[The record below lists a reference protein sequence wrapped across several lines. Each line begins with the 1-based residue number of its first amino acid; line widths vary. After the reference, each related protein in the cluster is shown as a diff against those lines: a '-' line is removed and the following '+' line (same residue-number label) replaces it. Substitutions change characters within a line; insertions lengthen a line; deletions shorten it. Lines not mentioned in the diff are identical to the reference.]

1 MTQTELKYEE
11 AFKKLE
17 KLVDELEQPELD
29 LDARFKKFKDALVLS
44 RTLTKRLQ
52 QTKKKVEILVK
63 SQLGEAS
70 LTALDLGDA
79 GDQVDQ
85 DEELGDESDTDTPRA

>member
-11 AFKKLE
+11 AFKRLE
-17 KLVDELEQPELD
+17 KLVDELEKPELD

-52 QTKKKVEILVK
+52 QTKKKVEMLVK
-63 SQLGEAS
+63 SQLGES
-70 LTALDLGDA
+70 TLTEFAQEGDLGDEPDA
-79 GDQVDQ
+79 D
-85 DEELGDESDTDTPRA
+85 STRT

>member
-17 KLVDELEQPELD
+17 KLVDELEKPELD
-29 LDARFKKFKDALVLS
+29 LDARFKKFKEALVLS

-52 QTKKKVEILVK
+52 QTKKKVEVLVK
-63 SQLGEAS
+63 SQLGDVS
-70 LTALDLGDA
+70 LAA
-79 GDQVDQ
+79 FDQEDH
-85 DEELGDESDTDTPRA
+85 DEELADADDSDSPRA